1 MTFFTSEHESK
12 LDAKGRL
19 VLPAR
24 IKAQLPDG
32 EQELVIRKGFE
43 QCLIL
48 YPTVEFK
55 KVFSKISSLNE
66 FNEEYRKL
74 QRNFLSGVVT
84 VELDT
89 NGRFL
94 LPKNMLAYAQLDK
107 DVTLVGTGNNGV
119 YVTPA
124 NAPRAPVD
132 RVYVSLADG
141 ADAAAVAAGLRKA
154 VGAAGGQVFTKDQW
168 VAASHPETNRTTRYG
183 FFLVLG
189 IALLYTGISLANTLG
204 FDGQQLLP
212 KKASGIARSVAGQCP
227 TDRLV
232 AHSITP

>member
-24 IKAQLPDG
+24 IKAQLPEG

-48 YPTVEFK
+48 YPMVEFK
-55 KVFSKISSLNE
+55 KVFSKISSLSE

-94 LPKNMLAYAQLDK
+94 LPKNMLSYAQLDK
-107 DVTLVGTGNNGV
+107 EAMLVGTGNKVEIWNPSIYEKHLISDPGEL
-119 YVTPA
+119 
-124 NAPRAPVD
+124 
-132 RVYVSLADG
+132 SKLAEKY
-141 ADAAAVAAGLRKA
+141 LN
-154 VGAAGGQVFTKDQW
+154 
-168 VAASHPETNRTTRYG
+168 E
-183 FFLVLG
+183 
-189 IALLYTGISLANTLG
+189 
-204 FDGQQLLP
+204 
-212 KKASGIARSVAGQCP
+212 
-227 TDRLV
+227 
-232 AHSITP
+232 

>member
-1 MTFFTSEHESK
+1 MEHTSSGSGGFVRQPLLSMTFFTSEHESK

-24 IKAQLPDG
+24 IKSQLPDD
-32 EQELVIRKGFE
+32 ERELVIRKGFE

-84 VELDT
+84 VELDA

-94 LPKNMLAYAQLDK
+94 LPKNMLSYAQLDK
-107 DVTLVGTGNNGV
+107 EVTLVGTGNKVEIWNPTIYEKHLINDPGEL
-119 YVTPA
+119 
-124 NAPRAPVD
+124 
-132 RVYVSLADG
+132 SKLAEKY
-141 ADAAAVAAGLRKA
+141 LN
-154 VGAAGGQVFTKDQW
+154 
-168 VAASHPETNRTTRYG
+168 E
-183 FFLVLG
+183 
-189 IALLYTGISLANTLG
+189 
-204 FDGQQLLP
+204 
-212 KKASGIARSVAGQCP
+212 
-227 TDRLV
+227 
-232 AHSITP
+232 